1 MNNDKEVEVI
11 ASKALRIIS
20 FGYIF
25 FGVGMVITSSFNGAG
40 DTKTPTWIN
49 LFGFWGFQIPLA
61 YLLAITFQL
70 GPTGVFF
77 AIIITEILITITGVI
92 IFRKGK
98 WKSIKI

>member
-1 MNNDKEVEVI
+1 MNSDKEVEMI

-25 FGVGMVITSSFNGAG
+25 FGVGMVVTSSFNGAG
-40 DTKTPTWIN
+40 DSKTPTWIN
-49 LFGFWGFQIPLA
+49 LFGFWAFQIPLA
-61 YLLAITFQL
+61 YLLAITCNL

-77 AIIITEILITITGVI
+77 AIIIAEAIITTAGIV

-98 WKSIKI
+98 WKSVKI